1 MEKKIRVNLGK
12 MVWYPLQTLRAIAMM
27 ISVIC
32 MVWVVASFV
41 EIWSKNLN
49 VEPIYSAWNYFNFLV
64 K

>member
-12 MVWYPLQTLRAIAMM
+12 IVWYPLQTLHAIAMVV
-27 ISVIC
+27 SVLC
-32 MVWVVASFV
+32 VMWVVASFV
-41 EIWSKNLN
+41 EIWLKNLS

>member
-1 MEKKIRVNLGK
+1 MGKKIHVNLGK

-27 ISVIC
+27 ISVLC
-32 MVWVVASFV
+32 VAWVIVSFV